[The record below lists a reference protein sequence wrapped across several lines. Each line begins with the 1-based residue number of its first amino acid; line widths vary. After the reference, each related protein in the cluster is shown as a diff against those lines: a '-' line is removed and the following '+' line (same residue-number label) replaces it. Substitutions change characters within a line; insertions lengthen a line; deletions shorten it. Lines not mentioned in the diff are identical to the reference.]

1 MILVPVKEMS
11 TAKQRL
17 ASVLTQEQRT
27 LLARTMLKDICAALA
42 EVKPQPAIALVTNDA
57 FATGL
62 ARHYGFQII
71 VDNDNLGESE
81 AIAMATVEAEKRG
94 AQFTMVLPGDIP
106 LLRAH
111 EVEAVLAAMPMQ
123 GSVLVP
129 AAVTESAPARSNRP
143 SSSSASATVSQI
155 EPVHTPCAPIA
166 RAASPDGKEYEDGCA
181 TTVSG
186 AGSAEGAF
194 ASASNGR
201 GRRTTSLIS
210 SSIAHASIIPNTTV
224 AVAAM
229 PRRLTPRE
237 RRRRNA
243 RIHQKKPFQ
252 FR

>member
-17 ASVLTQEQRT
+17 ASVLNQEQRT

-81 AIAMATVEAEKRG
+81 AIAMATVESEKRG

-106 LLRAH
+106 LLRAP
-111 EVEAVLAAMPMQ
+111 EVEAVLAAMPAE

-129 AAVTESAPARSNRP
+129 AADARGTNAVLRRPCALFPLRFGNDSFLPHHAAARATGKTSVVLDNADLPGIALDIDRPADLAQLLGFPMRTRTQKLLCKWKLP
-143 SSSSASATVSQI
+143 ERWRGKASA
-155 EPVHTPCAPIA
+155 
-166 RAASPDGKEYEDGCA
+166 
-181 TTVSG
+181 
-186 AGSAEGAF
+186 
-194 ASASNGR
+194 
-201 GRRTTSLIS
+201 
-210 SSIAHASIIPNTTV
+210 
-224 AVAAM
+224 
-229 PRRLTPRE
+229 
-237 RRRRNA
+237 
-243 RIHQKKPFQ
+243 
-252 FR
+252 